1 MSSRA
6 RVVIIGGG
14 MLGIGTLYHLVEN
27 GWTDVVLVEKG
38 ELTSGSTWHAAGLVP
53 NYIGNLT
60 YARIHQEGVKR
71 FKTLEAETGQPSGW
85 HGCGSVRLAVKP
97 EDVDWFH
104 HVRNVLEQ
112 AGVECNIIPPDE
124 IARLHPLL
132 DLEGVL
138 MGAHT
143 PGDGW
148 VDPTT
153 AANALASLARAKGG
167 TILRHNRVLSIER
180 RGDEWTVRTE
190 QGDVEAEH
198 VVNAAGSF
206 ADQVG
211 AMVGLRLPI
220 VNMVHQYIVT
230 EALDAVRALD
240 FEPPVVR
247 DPNASCY
254 YRRELDGLII
264 GPYET
269 SGSQA
274 WALEGVPWSFD
285 FELLPPDIERLEP
298 SLEKVMKRIPAFAEA
313 GIKKVVN
320 GPITHT
326 PDGGLMVGPAP
337 GLRNFWLCT
346 GASIGITQGPG
357 AGKYLAQWMTTG
369 QPEYTGWPI
378 DPRRFGP
385 FAPGQYAV
393 DKARDE
399 YHHMYATPFPHEQ
412 RMPGRPV
419 RTATTYPRLTAKG
432 AQFEE
437 AFGLERAQWFSPDR
451 QPEILGFRRTNA
463 HAAVGA
469 ECQAVASAA
478 GVMDVSAFTKFEVA
492 GGDAAA
498 FLDRLTANRLPA
510 AGGGVRLVHMLTDQ
524 GGIEVEATLTRLE
537 SNSFYFLSAS
547 VARLHDHDW
556 LTSHL
561 RPGEDVR
568 IADLTEEVGVLTLNG
583 PRSRD
588 ILSKLT
594 GAPLTAPDF
603 RWMTARQIEVAGVPA
618 RALRVSYVGELGWEL
633 HAPLDRLV
641 EIYDAL
647 FDAGA
652 VHGLVDFGSYAM
664 DSMRMEKAYK
674 AWGSELTTELTMYES
689 AMGPF
694 VDFDKDFIGRRA
706 TLERRDDPRWST
718 VYLQVD
724 ADDAEPLGADSVYSG
739 GTHVGMITSAAFG
752 HRVGRSLAFAVV
764 RPSFSVVGTELE
776 VNIVGRLR
784 PARVLAGDAVYD
796 PGAERI
802 RA

>member
-1 MSSRA
+1 
-6 RVVIIGGG
+6 
-14 MLGIGTLYHLVEN
+14 
-27 GWTDVVLVEKG
+27 
-38 ELTSGSTWHAAGLVP
+38 
-53 NYIGNLT
+53 
-60 YARIHQEGVKR
+60 
-71 FKTLEAETGQPSGW
+71 
-85 HGCGSVRLAVKP
+85 
-97 EDVDWFH
+97 
-104 HVRNVLEQ
+104 
-112 AGVECNIIPPDE
+112 
-124 IARLHPLL
+124 
-132 DLEGVL
+132 
-138 MGAHT
+138 
-143 PGDGW
+143 
-148 VDPTT
+148 
-153 AANALASLARAKGG
+153 
-167 TILRHNRVLSIER
+167 
-180 RGDEWTVRTE
+180 
-190 QGDVEAEH
+190 
-198 VVNAAGSF
+198 
-206 ADQVG
+206 
-211 AMVGLRLPI
+211 
-220 VNMVHQYIVT
+220 
-230 EALDAVRALD
+230 
-240 FEPPVVR
+240 
-247 DPNASCY
+247 
-254 YRRELDGLII
+254 
-264 GPYET
+264 
-269 SGSQA
+269 
-274 WALEGVPWSFD
+274 
-285 FELLPPDIERLEP
+285 
-298 SLEKVMKRIPAFAEA
+298 
-313 GIKKVVN
+313 
-320 GPITHT
+320 
-326 PDGGLMVGPAP
+326 
-337 GLRNFWLCT
+337 
-346 GASIGITQGPG
+346 
-357 AGKYLAQWMTTG
+357 
-369 QPEYTGWPI
+369 
-378 DPRRFGP
+378 
-385 FAPGQYAV
+385 
-393 DKARDE
+393 
-399 YHHMYATPFPHEQ
+399 
-412 RMPGRPV
+412 
-419 RTATTYPRLTAKG
+419 
-432 AQFEE
+432 
-437 AFGLERAQWFSPDR
+437 
-451 QPEILGFRRTNA
+451 
-463 HAAVGA
+463 
-469 ECQAVASAA
+469 
-478 GVMDVSAFTKFEVA
+478 
-492 GGDAAA
+492 
-498 FLDRLTANRLPA
+498 
-510 AGGGVRLVHMLTDQ
+510 MLTDQ

-537 SNSFYFLSAS
+537 SDSFYFLSAS